1 MERLQII
8 EEDVEDRGVMWRRCV
23 AEVKYQLGY

>member
-8 EEDVEDRGVMWRRCV
+8 EDVEDRGVMWRHCV
-23 AEVKYQLGY
+23 TEAKYQLGN